1 MIVLHDIF
9 ADIEMSQLKNKVLN
23 IELDINIYQTNT
35 LEHDCPWLG

>member
-9 ADIEMSQLKNKVLN
+9 ADIEVLQLKKQSIN
-23 IELDINIYQTNT
+23 IKLDINIYQTNT